1 MDIAHVIEHEIPFDR
16 FLGLVVEE
24 IRPGYARLRMPF
36 RPEFI
41 GDPRRPALHGGLI
54 SMLVDTCGGSAV
66 WASCSVRDR
75 VATIDMRVDY
85 LRPADPADLIAVGE
99 VKLLGNRVGNA
110 TVQIFSAAKPDVVIA
125 EGRGVYNIRKAG
137 TKAPD
142 NVCLPVSPHP
152 NQEENT

>member
-1 MDIAHVIEHEIPFDR
+1 MKMNHNILKPRSRMDIRHVIEQEIPFDR
-16 FLGLVVEE
+16 FLGLLVEE

-41 GDPRRPALHGGLI
+41 GDPRRPALHGGII

-85 LRPADPADLIAVGE
+85 LRPADPALIC
-99 VKLLGNRVGNA
+99 K
-110 TVQIFSAAKPDVVIA
+110 S
-125 EGRGVYNIRKAG
+125 GVLN
-137 TKAPD
+137 
-142 NVCLPVSPHP
+142 LPGWK
-152 NQEENT
+152 

>member
-1 MDIAHVIEHEIPFDR
+1 MDIRHVIEHEIPFDH

-66 WASCSVRDR
+66 WAACSVRDR

-99 VKLLGNRVGNA
+99 VRLLGNRVGNA
-110 TVQIFSAAKPDVVIA
+110 TVQIFSAANPEVVIA
-125 EGRGVYNIRKAG
+125 EGRGVYNIRKSGA
-137 TKAPD
+137 KAPD
-142 NVCLPVSPHP
+142 LVRTQAHAPTN
-152 NQEENT
+152 EEAP